1 MAINRV
7 DTNDPDHFFDQFIEW
22 SDNPTEG
29 LLPFTSYSDAMAKYD
44 FGDFKVSI
52 DISNEVKLAKCK
64 AGSFPGDFAEDAD
77 VLLGI
82 NSGSNLPIHLTFD
95 RPISALGAFVS
106 PDGPRNLQ
114 YIRKLGVKVVGQPE
128 WIPLLRTAGFS
139 SSRQTAT
146 FLGAESTNGT
156 KITEAWFDVVN
167 VPGSI
172 ANVRKVAIGNLYF
185 SL

>member
-1 MAINRV
+1 MAINRI

-22 SDNPTEG
+22 RDNPTQG
-29 LLPFTSYSDAMAKYD
+29 PLPLTSYSDEMAAYD
-44 FGDFKVSI
+44 FGDFKVTI
-52 DISNEVKLAKCK
+52 DISIGVSLARCK
-64 AGSFPGDFAEDAD
+64 AGSFPADFAEDAD
-77 VLLGI
+77 VLLGK

-95 RPISALGAFVS
+95 RPISAVGAFVS
-106 PDGPRNLQ
+106 PDAPRDRQ
-114 YIRKLGVKVVGQPE
+114 YIRKLGVKVVGE
-128 WIPLLRTAGFS
+128 NDWFPLVRTAAFT

-156 KITEAWFDVVN
+156 KITEVWFDVVN

-172 ANVRKVAIGNLYF
+172 ANIRKVAISNLYF